1 MARPV
6 ASVPAGKGARRIAP
20 VRVYRQVADDLQ
32 TRIAAGE
39 FPVGERLPTE
49 RDLAS
54 AYGVSRTCVREAL
67 LAMEIAGLV
76 AIRVGAGVFVLAP
89 EAPPAPAAP
98 EVRADQHAPS
108 EILEARLVIEPEIAA
123 LAAQRATD
131 GELDAIGHAIEL
143 MREEHRMAAE
153 TERGDREFHRN
164 IAAAAR
170 NGLLHDMLNEIW
182 SEMNAP
188 LWQALQAHIRSP
200 LLRLKWIENHEAI
213 HTALAARDRRR
224 ARAAMKAHIVQ
235 VRAALEEA
243 KFL

>member
-1 MARPV
+1 MTGPV
-6 ASVPAGKGARRIAP
+6 ASGPSGRGARRIAP

-89 EAPPAPAAP
+89 EVPAAPAP

-123 LAAQRATD
+123 LAAQRASD
-131 GELDAIGHAIEL
+131 GELEAIGNAIEL

-153 TERGDREFHRN
+153 TERGDREFHRT

-170 NGLLHDMLNEIW
+170 NGLLHDMLAEIW

-200 LLRLKWIENHEAI
+200 LLRLKWIEDHEAI
-213 HTALAARDRRR
+213 HAALLARDRRR
-224 ARAAMKAHIVQ
+224 ARATMKGHILQ
-235 VRAALEEA
+235 VRAALG
-243 KFL
+243 

>member
-1 MARPV
+1 MASAP
-6 ASVPAGKGARRIAP
+6 PPKGARRIAP

-32 TRIAAGE
+32 SRIAAGE

-49 RDLAS
+49 RELAS

-89 EAPPAPAAP
+89 EVPAEPVP
-98 EVRADQHAPS
+98 QVRADQHSPS

-123 LAAQRATD
+123 LAAHRASD
-131 GELDAIGHAIEL
+131 DELDAIGQAIAL

-153 TERGDREFHRN
+153 TERGDREFHRT
-164 IAAAAR
+164 IATAAR
-170 NGLLHDMLNEIW
+170 NGLLQDMLNDIW
-182 SEMNAP
+182 TEMNAP

-200 LLRLKWIENHEAI
+200 LLRLKWIEDHEAI
-213 HTALAARDRRR
+213 HAALVARDRRR
-224 ARAAMKAHIVQ
+224 ARATMKAHIVQ
-235 VRAALEEA
+235 VRGALEEA